1 MHKLWSILEKL
12 FRFLGLQNVVIIE
25 AEKAIR
31 ENTEGVFREMLRR
44 GWDKRYRFVLIS
56 LHPEALGAW
65 KRKNIK
71 LLPRPDVSEGGLKR
85 LKYRWYR
92 LRAAMIVDENY
103 QIRKSV
109 SSTVRIYLTHG
120 SPIKSLRTYCN
131 VKPDTDYMLNQS
143 EFWKPVNAYEFNI
156 DEKKLVTLGYPRNDA
171 LLTHTVDMAA
181 LFGRKYRKIVTWY
194 PTYRQYN
201 TTDDRRPYRGDTT
214 IPLIQDEA
222 FAQKLNEVAAK
233 YDVLLVV
240 KPHPAQD
247 VSKIREMQLSH
258 LRYITDEFFVE
269 HNTSTYRFLADTD
282 ALITDY
288 SSVLFD
294 YLLTDKPVGLAFEDF
309 ETYKEQVGFAI
320 DMDIVRACGPELN
333 TAEDFEAFFRDLAA
347 GKDPYREKR
356 GEIKR
361 LTNQYTDG
369 NSAKRV
375 VDWLET
381 LLPCGTGK

>member
-1 MHKLWSILEKL
+1 MQKLWSILAAIL
-12 FRFLGLQNVVIIE
+12 RFLGLQNVIIIE

-31 ENTEGVFREMLRR
+31 ENTEGVFREMMRR

-56 LHPEALGAW
+56 LHPETLDAW
-65 KRKNIK
+65 NRKHITI
-71 LLPRPDVSEGGLKR
+71 LPRPDASEGGLKR

-109 SSTVRIYLTHG
+109 PSTVRIYLTHG
-120 SPIKSLRTYCN
+120 STIKSLRAYCN
-131 VKPDTDYMLNQS
+131 VKPGTDYMLNQS

-171 LLTHTVDMAA
+171 LFTHTVDMAA
-181 LFGRKYRKIVTWY
+181 LFGRSYQKVVTWY
-194 PTYRQYN
+194 PTYRQFNKENYN
-201 TTDDRRPYRGDTT
+201 RPYHGDTT
-214 IPLIQDEA
+214 IPLIQDA
-222 FAQKLNEVAAK
+222 VFAEKLNEIAAR
-233 YDVLLVV
+233 YDVLLVI

-258 LRYITDEFFVE
+258 LRYISDEFYIE

-309 ETYKEQVGFAI
+309 EQYRDQVGFAI
-320 DMDIVRACGPELN
+320 DMDIVRACGPELA
-333 TAEDFEAFFRDLAA
+333 TPEDFEAFFRDLVS
-347 GKDPYREKR
+347 GNDPYRESR
-356 GEIKR
+356 ERIKH

-369 NSAKRV
+369 NSARRV

-381 LLPCGTGK
+381 LLPQHKGK